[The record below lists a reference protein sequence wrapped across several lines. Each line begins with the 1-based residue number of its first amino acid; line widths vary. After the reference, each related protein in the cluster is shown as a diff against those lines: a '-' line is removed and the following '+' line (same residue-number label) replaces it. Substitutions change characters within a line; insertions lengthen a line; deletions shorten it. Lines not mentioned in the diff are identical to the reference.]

1 MNLSEI
7 YASHYQAL
15 HRPSAVE
22 TDHEKETEPNKADNE
37 EDHFYAPLNLTEDQ
51 NIYGPE
57 VAEEPVYNV
66 LETPVDELI
75 YQNHGSVRE
84 EPVDDC
90 AEAVYIE
97 VISEE
102 GTSFGNTLERSYQYG
117 AEGPNNDPESMNE
130 PIYNVVEEDPDLE
143 GSNGSDH
150 DGVISEEGTSF
161 GNTLERSYQDG
172 ADGPS
177 NDPESINEPIYNVVE
192 EDPYL
197 EGSNGS
203 DHDGVISEEGTSF
216 GITLERSYQ
225 DGAEGPN
232 NDLEFMNEPIY
243 NVVEEDPYL
252 ESSNGSDH
260 DGVVSKEGPVYGNTL
275 ERPYQHGAEGPNNDP
290 ESMNEPIYNV
300 VEEDPYLEGSN
311 GSDHDGVISE
321 EGTSFGITLERSY
334 QDGAEGPNND
344 LEFMNEPIYNVV
356 EEDPYLEGSNGSDCL
371 GVISEEEPIGGNTL
385 EGSYLDGD
393 EEPYNDHEFIN
404 EPIYIN
410 VIKQE
415 PCEIVSTEDDSFVT
429 RDFVKNILKNLT
441 LERRE
446 TSGTFSDMV
455 A

>member
-22 TDHEKETEPNKADNE
+22 ADHEKETEPNKADNE
-37 EDHFYAPLNLTEDQ
+37 EDHFYAPLSLTEDQ

-75 YQNHGSVRE
+75 YQNPGSLRE

-130 PIYNVVEEDPDLE
+130 PISNVVEEDPDLEGLNSSDHDGVISEEGTSFGNTLERSYQYGAEGPNNDPESMNEPIYNVVEEDPDLE
-143 GSNGSDH
+143 GLNGSDH

-161 GNTLERSYQDG
+161 GNTLERSYQYG
-172 ADGPS
+172 AEGPN
-177 NDPESINEPIYNVVE
+177 NDPESMNEPINNVVE
-192 EDPYL
+192 EDPDL
-197 EGSNGS
+197 EGLNGS
-203 DHDGVISEEGTSF
+203 NHDGVISEEGTSF
-216 GITLERSYQ
+216 LNTLERSYQ

-260 DGVVSKEGPVYGNTL
+260 DGVVFKEGPVYGNTL
-275 ERPYQHGAEGPNNDP
+275 ERSYQHGAEGPNNDP

-311 GSDHDGVISE
+311 GSDCH
-321 EGTSFGITLERSY
+321 
-334 QDGAEGPNND
+334 
-344 LEFMNEPIYNVV
+344 
-356 EEDPYLEGSNGSDCL
+356 

-385 EGSYLDGD
+385 VGSYLDGD

-446 TSGTFSDMV
+446 TSDTFSDMV